1 MIVFV
6 LHRLLQAVAVMM
18 AVGFIAFSLFTYV
31 GDPVNNM
38 VGLETTVE
46 ERLEIRE
53 RLGLNDP
60 FFVQYGRFLARVATG
75 QFGVSYRLGIPV
87 AELLVD
93 RLPATLELSM
103 VAGLFAI
110 FVGVPLGVY
119 TGLHRDGF
127 LSRGLLVV
135 SLVGISLPTFLIGIL
150 LILFFSVLLGWLPS
164 FGRGDVVQIGF

>member
-18 AVGFIAFSLFTYV
+18 VVGFIAFSLFTYV

-60 FFVQYGRFLARVATG
+60 FFVQYGRFLAD
-75 QFGVSYRLGIPV
+75 LD
-87 AELLVD
+87 AE
-93 RLPATLELSM
+93 P
-103 VAGLFAI
+103 
-110 FVGVPLGVY
+110 
-119 TGLHRDGF
+119 HRHQDQPECADQG
-127 LSRGLLVV
+127 
-135 SLVGISLPTFLIGIL
+135 
-150 LILFFSVLLGWLPS
+150 
-164 FGRGDVVQIGF
+164 